1 MKALTRTLI
10 IALFSPLAVNALNMQ
25 QNVIDMPAKT
35 QLVVK
40 TPMTIQQ
47 NLSFTLL
54 QQTDY
59 TACYLGSV
67 NKMPAEGKAPD
78 FVGQPKVRPFKAGE
92 RFTVQGVTGFAKGKK
107 FQGYVVELD
116 HEERMGTYALYVEQT
131 GPAAGFTSIEKL
143 LNQCADKLAVK

>member
-10 IALFSPLAVNALNMQ
+10 IALFSPLAASALNMQ

-35 QLVVK
+35 RLVVK
-40 TPMTIQQ
+40 TPLTIQQ

-67 NKMPAEGKAPD
+67 NKLPAEGKAPD
-78 FVGQPKVRPFKAGE
+78 FAGQAKVRPFKAGE
-92 RFTVQGVTGFAKGKK
+92 VFTVESVAGFAKGKQ
-107 FQGYVVELD
+107 FQGYVVALD
-116 HEERMGTYALYVEQT
+116 HEERPGIYVLYVEQT
-131 GPAAGFTSIEKL
+131 GPAAGFTSIAKL
-143 LNQCADKLAVK
+143 LNQCADKLTVK